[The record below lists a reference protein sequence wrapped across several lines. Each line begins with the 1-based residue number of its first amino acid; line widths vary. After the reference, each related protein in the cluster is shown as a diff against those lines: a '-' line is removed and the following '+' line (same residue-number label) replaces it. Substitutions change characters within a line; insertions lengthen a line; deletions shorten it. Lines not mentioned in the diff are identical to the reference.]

1 MDQMN
6 IDLAL
11 SILSL
16 VLVTPLCIW
25 LSLSDKKQAKILNPI
40 KKPLNNRQDPKGI
53 YDFEK
58 ES

>member
-1 MDQMN
+1 MT
-6 IDLAL
+6 DLTL

-25 LSLSDKKQAKILNPI
+25 LSLSDKKQSEILNPI
-40 KKPLNNRQDPKGI
+40 KKPKNNQDPNGI

>member
-1 MDQMN
+1 MT
-6 IDLAL
+6 DLTL

-16 VLVTPLCIW
+16 VLVTPICIW
-25 LSLSDKKQAKILNPI
+25 LSLSDKKQSEILNPI
-40 KKPLNNRQDPKGI
+40 KKPLNNRQDPNGV

>member
-1 MDQMN
+1 MN

-16 VLVTPLCIW
+16 VLVTPICIW
-25 LSLSDKKQAKILNPI
+25 LSLSDKKQSEILNPI